1 MKRHMIAFDLGT
13 GGNKASLYDE
23 DGACL
28 AYTFVSYATSY
39 PRSGWHEQ
47 RPEDWWSAVVASTR
61 QLLAKVDIDAGQ
73 ITCCGISGHSLGV
86 VPLDRE
92 GRLLRDS
99 TPIWSDSRP
108 DERQTG
114 PFFGK
119 VDEARWYMMTGAGFP
134 APLYPVF
141 KIMWYRDEEP
151 EIFSRTRSIVGTKDY
166 INFRM
171 TGRIATDHSYA
182 SGTGLYDLAQR
193 DYSAELLA
201 ASGLPR
207 SLFPDIVPS
216 TEVIGGLSAAA
227 AAELGLPAGLK
238 VVAGG
243 VDNSCMALGARAFK
257 EGRIYNSLGSSSW
270 IAVSSAK
277 PLLYPRVKPYVF
289 AHVVPG
295 MFASATAIF
304 SAGSSLRWVRDHICR
319 DLVLRAEQEGVEVYD
334 LMTAEAELSPP
345 GAKGLLFNP
354 SLAGGSSLDE
364 SPDIRGAFMGLD
376 LGHTRGDLIRAA
388 MEGVAMGLRVAL
400 DELRTLTRL
409 GDEMTMVGGGSRS
422 GLWCRIL
429 ADVYNQDVVKT
440 SVDQHAAALGAAA
453 VAAVGAGIWENFDRI
468 DGIHVVERV
477 SKPDPA
483 NRVLYDGLMEIFIMA
498 GAMQARI
505 GQKLAE
511 ADKAMKR
518 GGNPH
523 GQE

>member
-23 DGACL
+23 EGACL
-28 AYTFVSYATSY
+28 AYTFVPYATQY

-47 RPEDWWSAVVASTR
+47 RPEDWWTAVVGSTR
-61 QLLAKVDIDAGQ
+61 QLLAEVDIDPGS
-73 ITCCGISGHSLGV
+73 IVCCGISGHSLGV
-86 VPLDRE
+86 VPLDGE

-108 DERQTG
+108 DARQTG

-119 VDEARWYMMTGAGFP
+119 VDEGRWYMTTGAGFP
-134 APLYPVF
+134 PPLYPVF

-151 EIFSRTRSIVGTKDY
+151 RLFDRTRVIIGTKDY

-171 TGRIATDHSYA
+171 TGRIVTDHSYA
-182 SGTGLYDLAQR
+182 SGTGLYDLAKR
-193 DYSAELLA
+193 DYSEELLA
-201 ASGLPR
+201 AGGLPR

-216 TEVIGGLSAAA
+216 TEVIGGLGVQA
-227 AAELGLPAGLK
+227 AAELGLPAGLR

-257 EGRIYNSLGSSSW
+257 DGRIYNSLGSSSW

-277 PLLYPRVKPYVF
+277 PLLHPRVKPYVF

-295 MFASATAIF
+295 LYASATAIF
-304 SAGSSLRWVRDHICR
+304 SAGSSFRWVRDQLCR
-319 DLVLRAEQEGVEVYD
+319 DLVLRAENDGSDVYE
-334 LMTAEAELSPP
+334 LMTGEAGLSPP
-345 GAKGLLFNP
+345 GANGILFNP

-376 LGHTRGDLIRAA
+376 LGQTRGDLIRSA
-388 MEGVAMGLRVAL
+388 MEGVAMGLRIAL

-409 GDEMTMVGGGSRS
+409 GGEMTIVGGGSRS

-429 ADVYNQDVVKT
+429 ADVYDLEVVKT

-453 VAAVGAGIWENFDRI
+453 VAAVGAGLWENFDRI

-477 SKPDPA
+477 STPDPA
-483 NRVLYDGLMEIFIMA
+483 NRALYDKLLSIYAMA
-498 GAMQARI
+498 GGMQARI
-505 GQKLAE
+505 GHSLAE
-511 ADKAMKR
+511 AYKEVKQ
-518 GGNPH
+518 GGTTH
-523 GQE
+523 GQG